1 MILLDTNVVS
11 ELMRPAPDTK
21 VRTWLDGLGA
31 TPVSTNAVTVAEVVF
46 GLSRLPDGKRR
57 SDLIERFDA
66 LILGPPALPVL
77 RLDEQTG
84 RLAGEFRALRESL
97 GLGPSPSD
105 MMIAAIAAANGASL
119 ATRNVDDFSGLPI
132 SVINPWG

>member
-11 ELMRPAPDTK
+11 ELMRPAPDPK
-21 VRTWLDGLGA
+21 VRTWLDGLCA